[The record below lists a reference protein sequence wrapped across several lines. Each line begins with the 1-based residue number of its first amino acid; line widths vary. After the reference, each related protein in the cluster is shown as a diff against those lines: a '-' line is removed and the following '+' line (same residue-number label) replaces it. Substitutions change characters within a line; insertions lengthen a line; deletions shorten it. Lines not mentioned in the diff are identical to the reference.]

1 MYTCSGISWKSFLE
15 TREMEKALLSVRSS
29 LAKNLLEFRAA
40 SRMMA
45 SPRRNTTISARF
57 FIGSPSAHHFLKT
70 RVFTLRYR
78 NRAQTST

>member
-29 LAKNLLEFRAA
+29 RPKNRLEFRAA

-45 SPRRNTTISARF
+45 SPRRKTTISARF
-57 FIGSPSAHHFLKT
+57 FIGYPPLTIS
-70 RVFTLRYR
+70 
-78 NRAQTST
+78 